1 MESFLRNE
9 IGGKNM
15 KKLFAML
22 MVGAM
27 ALTATGCG
35 SNNGSDGGTKKS
47 KDNTFTVG
55 INQELDGVFSPLY
68 YQSSYDGDVINLVY
82 DSMLKYNV
90 KDELEPSLATEMPT
104 VSEDGLTYT
113 FKLREGVKFS
123 DDTPLTSSDVKYTF
137 TVIADPGYSG
147 RMTTMAENIKGYDDY
162 HSGKAKDLVGIE
174 TPDDTTV
181 VFHLEQPQI
190 DAVNNFGTMGICS
203 DQQFDYKQGDTKEI
217 ESNTST
223 PIGSGPYVLNKY
235 DKATGAS
242 LVKNEK
248 YSGKGA
254 YAVENIIIKK
264 TDTATELDELKKGT
278 VDLLPNMIEQQ
289 KIGPASLD
297 KKLTYNTYLRAG
309 VGFVGFNTKK
319 GATADP
325 AVRQALAYA
334 TDRQAFVKNYFA
346 FEEAS
351 DDMKKKTLGY
361 VPQAYWNPASK
372 NMSDYVTG
380 KKKVDG
386 LVEYTYDLDQAN
398 KLLDEAGW
406 VKGSNGIREKD
417 GQKLEIKFM
426 ATAENSVLDTLLPM
440 IQKSWKEIG
449 VDLKTTTVD
458 FNTLTATLPNDAK
471 LGEWNAYF
479 LATGYTG
486 VADTDSN
493 NNYGSDK
500 DGKPYADNYA
510 RIVDEELN
518 GYLNA
523 GYRTS
528 DAKVSTQNYLKAME
542 RANELIP
549 YLPLYANNYFDL
561 YSNRVKGLETSP
573 VHTWSLAMDKVT
585 LE

>member
-1 MESFLRNE
+1 
-9 IGGKNM
+9 M

-35 SNNGSDGGTKKS
+35 SNGGSDGGTKKS

-55 INQELDGVFSPLY
+55 IYQELDGVFSPLY

-82 DSMLKYNV
+82 ESMLKYNV
-90 KDELEPSLATEMPT
+90 KDQLEPSLATEMPT

-137 TVIADPGYSG
+137 TVIADPSYSG
-147 RMTTMAENIKGYDDY
+147 RMTTIAENIKGYDDY

-181 VFHLEQPQI
+181 IFHLEQPQI
-190 DAVNNFGTMGICS
+190 DAINNFGTMGICS
-203 DQQFDYKQGDTKEI
+203 DEQFDYKQGDTKEI
-217 ESNTST
+217 ESNTSK

-248 YSGKGA
+248 YSGEGT

-297 KKLTYNTYLRAG
+297 DNLTYNTYLRAG
-309 VGFVGFNTKK
+309 VGFVGFNTKE
-319 GATADP
+319 GATSDP

-351 DDMKKKTLGY
+351 PEMKKKTLGY

-386 LVEYTYDLDQAN
+386 LVEYTYDLDKAN
-398 KLLDEAGW
+398 KILDEAGW
-406 VKGSNGIREKD
+406 VKGSDGIRTKD
-417 GQKLEIKFM
+417 GAKLEVKFM

-471 LGEWNAYF
+471 LGEWNAFF

-500 DGKPYADNYA
+500 AGKPYADNYS
-510 RIVDEELN
+510 RIADEELN
-518 GYLNA
+518 KYLEA

-528 DAKVSTQNYLKAME
+528 DVKVSTQNYLKAME

-561 YSNRVKGLETSP
+561 YNKRVKGLETSP